1 MLSATLQEG
10 LSEYAIGETVRA
22 LRLKKKMGL
31 VELGSHTSLSPALLS
46 KIERGKLIPTLP
58 TLLRISMVF
67 NVGLEYFFTERA
79 KKHVLEIVRKK
90 DRLRFPATTGGGK
103 PGYFFESLDFPA
115 VERKLNSYYAEFEAL
130 DPAEL
135 REHHHPGVEFLYVV
149 VGTLVLSVGGQDH
162 KLGAGD
168 AVYFDSTVPHSY
180 RREGRKPA
188 SAIVT
193 TAS

>member
-1 MLSATLQEG
+1 MLSETLVEG
-10 LSEYAIGETVRA
+10 LKPYAIGEKLRA

-46 KIERGKLIPTLP
+46 KIERGKLVPTLP

-90 DRLRFPATTGGGK
+90 NRLRFPATAGSGK

-130 DPAEL
+130 DPTEA
-135 REHHHPGVEFLYVV
+135 REHHHPGVEFLFVIG
-149 VGTLVLSVGGQDH
+149 GTLILKVGGEEH
-162 KLGAGD
+162 RLEAGD
-168 AVYFDSTVPHSY
+168 SVYFDSTVPHSY
-180 RREGRKPA
+180 RKEGRKPC
-188 SAIVT
+188 SAVVT
-193 TAS
+193 TAG